1 MSKPIH
7 MNVIDR
13 EMFVN
18 RIDEIDIPDR
28 IVNVDETISTVTASL
43 YQCAKDSR
51 QVPQMTPVHS
61 DNNNMERWDRLVTN
75 KEDLKLW

>member
-43 YQCAKDSR
+43 YQCAKHSR